1 MIGVY
6 GKQHTITALFLHAH
20 HIVDL
25 YCWVADLVPY
35 TPNRTGRPA
44 MLTAPEIIT
53 ILVWNA
59 VVLKQKTL
67 KDLHGFLRIYHADD
81 FHLPKYA
88 GFVAACHRAL
98 PEVYELLQHLLSDRE
113 PVRLM
118 DATMLPVCSLHRA
131 DEHKVAQRLARFGK
145 NWQGWHYGF
154 KLHASI
160 ALDGRLCGIALTG
173 ANIYDAQMMPN
184 ILSEH
189 CRLACGDTLYG
200 ARVMNRII
208 RAKYGTVVIA
218 PPHWKQKK
226 KIAAPWQLAFL
237 SSRSKIE
244 SVYDYLKQHLHLVSS
259 FPRSVNGYIL
269 HYLRVLLGYQI
280 MALTQRF

>member
-1 MIGVY
+1 M
-6 GKQHTITALFLHAH
+6 KHKTQSPLFLHKH

-25 YCWVADLVPY
+25 YCWVADIIPHVPR
-35 TPNRTGRPA
+35 TTGRPPL
-44 MLTAPEIIT
+44 LTKAEITT
-53 ILVWNA
+53 ILIWNA

-67 KDLHGFLRIYHADD
+67 KDLHGFLQLYHTDD
-81 FHLPKYA
+81 FRLPKYA
-88 GFVAACHRAL
+88 GFGAACHRAL
-98 PEVYELLQHLLSDRE
+98 PSMYAVLTHLLADHDS
-113 PVRLM
+113 VRLM
-118 DATMLPVCSLHRA
+118 DATMLPVCTLHRA
-131 DEHKVAQRLARFGK
+131 DEHKVAQQLAQFGK

-173 ANIYDAQMMPN
+173 ANVYDAQMMPT

-189 CRLACGDTLYG
+189 CRLAAGDTHYG

-226 KIAAPWQLAFL
+226 KIAARWQLAFL
-237 SSRSKIE
+237 AARSKIE
-244 SVYDYLKQHLHLVSS
+244 STFDYLKQHLHLVSS
-259 FPRSVNGYIL
+259 FPRSVAGYVL
-269 HYLRVLLGYQI
+269 HYVRILLGYQI
-280 MALTQRF
+280 MALSGRF